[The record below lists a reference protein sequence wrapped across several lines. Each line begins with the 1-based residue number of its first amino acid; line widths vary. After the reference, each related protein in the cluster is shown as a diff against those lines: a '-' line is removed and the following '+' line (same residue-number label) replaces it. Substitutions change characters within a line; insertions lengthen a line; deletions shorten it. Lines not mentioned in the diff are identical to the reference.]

1 MLKIDNL
8 VTRFGSVVAIDGV
21 SMQAQESKI
30 TTVIGANGAG
40 KSTLLRTISGLEHPS
55 SGSITW
61 KGQSILG
68 KRPEDIVRLGIAHV
82 PEGHAVISELSVEE
96 NITMGSLF
104 RRRKFKSDITTAIDE
119 MYVLFPRLKERR
131 KQLAGTLSGGE
142 RQMLAISRALV
153 SRPQL
158 LLLDEPSLGL
168 APLVVEQIIDSVNIL
183 CRSTGLSVLL
193 VEQNANTA
201 LGVADHGVLL
211 ALGKLWQIALQQS
224 SKLMQN
230 YALHIWGIDEYF
242 LSSPIFRH
250 ISWSDLRTR
259 CARSRH
265 CLARCRHC
273 ELCPNGSGD
282 V

>member
-1 MLKIDNL
+1 MLEVKNL
-8 VTRFGSVVAIDGV
+8 VTSFGSVIALDGV
-21 SMQAQESKI
+21 SFTAHESKI

-40 KSTLLRTISGLEHPS
+40 KSTLLRTISGLEHPR

-61 KGQSILG
+61 RGSSLIG
-68 KRPEDIVRLGIAHV
+68 MRPEDIVRAAIAHV

-96 NITMGSLF
+96 NMSMGSLF
-104 RRRKFKSDITTAIDE
+104 RRRKFKSDVAAAQDE
-119 MYVLFPRLKERR
+119 MYELFPRLKERR

-168 APLVVEQIIDSVNIL
+168 APLVVEQIIDSINIL
-183 CRSTGLSVLL
+183 CRSTGLTVLL

-211 ALGKLWQIALQQS
+211 SLGKVVADRPAAELKADA
-224 SKLMQN
+224 N
-230 YALHIWGIDEYF
+230 
-242 LSSPIFRH
+242 
-250 ISWSDLRTR
+250 LR
-259 CARSRH
+259 AAY
-265 CLARCRHC
+265 L
-273 ELCPNGSGD
+273 GY
-282 V
+282 

>member
-1 MLKIDNL
+1 MLEVKDL
-8 VTRFGSVVAIDGV
+8 VTIFGSVVALDGI
-21 SMQAQESKI
+21 SFTAHESKI

-61 KGQSILG
+61 RG
-68 KRPEDIVRLGIAHV
+68 KSVIGMRPEDIVRAGIAHV

-96 NITMGSLF
+96 NMSMGSLF
-104 RRRKFKSDITTAIDE
+104 RRRKFKSDVAAAQDE
-119 MYVLFPRLKERR
+119 MYELFPRLQERR

-153 SRPQL
+153 SRPRL

-168 APLVVEQIIDSVNIL
+168 APLVVEQIIDSINIL
-183 CRSTGLSVLL
+183 CRSTGLTVLL

-211 ALGKLWQIALQQS
+211 SLGKVIADRPAAEL
-224 SKLMQN
+224 KADAN
-230 YALHIWGIDEYF
+230 
-242 LSSPIFRH
+242 
-250 ISWSDLRTR
+250 LR
-259 CARSRH
+259 AAY
-265 CLARCRHC
+265 L
-273 ELCPNGSGD
+273 GY
-282 V
+282 

>member
-1 MLKIDNL
+1 MLEIKNL
-8 VTRFGSVVAIDGV
+8 VTSFGSVIALDGV
-21 SMQAQESKI
+21 SFTAQESKI

-61 KGQSILG
+61 RG
-68 KRPEDIVRLGIAHV
+68 KSVTGMRAEDIVRGGIAHV
-82 PEGHAVISELSVEE
+82 PEGHAVISELTVEE
-96 NITMGSLF
+96 NMSMGSLF
-104 RRRKFKSDITTAIDE
+104 RRRKFKADVAAAQEE
-119 MYVLFPRLKERR
+119 MYELFPRLKERR

-168 APLVVEQIIDSVNIL
+168 APLVVEQIIDSINTL
-183 CRSTGLSVLL
+183 CRKTGLTVLL

-211 ALGKLWQIALQQS
+211 SLGKVVADRP
-224 SKLMQN
+224 
-230 YALHIWGIDEYF
+230 AAE
-242 LSSPIFRH
+242 
-250 ISWSDLRTR
+250 LRADANLR
-259 CARSRH
+259 AAY
-265 CLARCRHC
+265 L
-273 ELCPNGSGD
+273 GY
-282 V
+282 